1 MDAFEYISVLTSII
15 IGLGMAQLLLG
26 VSRIIQHP
34 ENARPYWVHLSW
46 VLTMFI
52 YSVFW
57 WWWEFNL
64 NEIEV
69 WTFGAYLLV
78 ILYAFLV
85 FLMCALL
92 SPVNLSGYDG
102 FEEYYYAKRAWI
114 FGTFLVIQFVDSGV
128 ALIKGTDYFLALG
141 VTYFVGAVTHCCL
154 IGDCDGHPKQEFSRS
169 LCSCPAYIPDDSGI
183 PVLRD
188 HLERCENYNETSVS
202 NIGTQ
207 STSSTWE

>member
-1 MDAFEYISVLTSII
+1 MDAFEYISILTSII

-26 VSRIIQHP
+26 VTRIIQHP
-34 ENARPYWVHLSW
+34 EDARPYWVHLSW
-46 VLTMFI
+46 VLTMFM

-57 WWWEFNL
+57 WWWEFSL
-64 NEIEV
+64 NQIEV

-102 FEEYYYAKRAWI
+102 FEDYYYAKRAWI

-128 ALIKGTDYFLALG
+128 ALMKGTDYFLGLGAQYYVSQSLTVVLSATAIATRNKSFHAAFVIALLTFLTIQG
-141 VTYFVGAVTHCCL
+141 FL
-154 IGDCDGHPKQEFSRS
+154 I
-169 LCSCPAYIPDDSGI
+169 Y
-183 PVLRD
+183 
-188 HLERCENYNETSVS
+188 
-202 NIGTQ
+202 GTM
-207 STSSTWE
+207 

>member
-1 MDAFEYISVLTSII
+1 MDAFEYISILTSII

-34 ENARPYWVHLSW
+34 DDARPYWVHLSW
-46 VLTMFI
+46 VLTMFM

-57 WWWEFNL
+57 WWWEFSL
-64 NEIEV
+64 NEIEI

-85 FLMCALL
+85 CRMCALL

-114 FGTFLVIQFVDSGV
+114 FGTFLIMLFVDSGV
-128 ALIKGTDYFLALG
+128 ALTKGTDYFLALG
-141 VTYFVGAVTHCCL
+141 VTYYVGQPLSIVL
-154 IGDCDGHPKQEFSRS
+154 
-169 LCSCPAYIPDDSGI
+169 SGI
-183 PVLRD
+183 AMATRNKNFHAAFVLA
-188 HLERCENYNETSVS
+188 LLTFLTIQGFLIY
-202 NIGTQ
+202 GTM
-207 STSSTWE
+207 

>member
-1 MDAFEYISVLTSII
+1 MDAFEYISILTSII

-34 ENARPYWVHLSW
+34 EKVRPYWVHLSW
-46 VLTMFI
+46 VLTMFM

-64 NEIEV
+64 GEIEV

-92 SPVNLSGYDG
+92 SPVDLSDYKG
-102 FEEYYYAKRAWI
+102 FEEYYYAKRTWI
-114 FGTFLVIQFVDSGV
+114 FGTFLVMQFVDSGV

-141 VTYFVGAVTHCCL
+141 VTYYVGQSLSVVLSAIAMATRNKRFHAAFALALLTFL
-154 IGDCDGHPKQEFSRS
+154 IVQGF
-169 LCSCPAYIPDDSGI
+169 LFY
-183 PVLRD
+183 
-188 HLERCENYNETSVS
+188 ET
-202 NIGTQ
+202 I
-207 STSSTWE
+207 

>member
-26 VSRIIQHP
+26 VSRLIQHP
-34 ENARPYWVHLSW
+34 ENAKPYWVHLSW
-46 VLTMFI
+46 VLTMFV

-64 NEIEV
+64 SQIEV

-78 ILYAFLV
+78 ILYAFLI

-114 FGTFLVIQFVDSGV
+114 FGTFLVMQFVDIGV
-128 ALIKGTDYFLALG
+128 TLIKGMDYFLGLGIYFYVAEALI
-141 VTYFVGAVTHCCL
+141 VVFSAMAIATRNKSFHAAFVLALLTFLVFQGFL
-154 IGDCDGHPKQEFSRS
+154 S
-169 LCSCPAYIPDDSGI
+169 Y
-183 PVLRD
+183 
-188 HLERCENYNETSVS
+188 ET
-202 NIGTQ
+202 I
-207 STSSTWE
+207 

>member
-26 VSRIIQHP
+26 VSRLIQDS
-34 ENARPYWVHLSW
+34 ESARPYWVHLSW

-64 NEIEV
+64 REIEV

-78 ILYAFLV
+78 ILYAFLI
-85 FLMCALL
+85 FLMCSLL
-92 SPVNLSGYDG
+92 SPVKLSGYAG

-114 FGTFLVIQFVDSGV
+114 FGTFLVMQFVDIGV
-128 ALIKGTDYFLALG
+128 ALIKGTDYFLGMGVVYYVAASLMIALSG
-141 VTYFVGAVTHCCL
+141 VAIATRNKRFHAAFVLALLTFLVIQGFL
-154 IGDCDGHPKQEFSRS
+154 
-169 LCSCPAYIPDDSGI
+169 Y
-183 PVLRD
+183 
-188 HLERCENYNETSVS
+188 Y
-202 NIGTQ
+202 GTI
-207 STSSTWE
+207 

>member
-26 VSRIIQHP
+26 VSRLIQHP
-34 ENARPYWVHLSW
+34 ENPRPYWVHLSW
-46 VLTMFI
+46 VLTMFV

-64 NEIEV
+64 SVIEV

-78 ILYAFLV
+78 IFYAFLI

-114 FGTFLVIQFVDSGV
+114 FGTFLVMQFVDIGV
-128 ALIKGTDYFLALG
+128 ALIKGMDYFLGLGIYFYVAEALI
-141 VTYFVGAVTHCCL
+141 VILSAMAIATRNKRFHAAFVLALLTFLVFQGFL
-154 IGDCDGHPKQEFSRS
+154 SYGSI
-169 LCSCPAYIPDDSGI
+169 
-183 PVLRD
+183 
-188 HLERCENYNETSVS
+188 
-202 NIGTQ
+202 
-207 STSSTWE
+207 

>member
-26 VSRIIQHP
+26 VSRLIQHP
-34 ENARPYWVHLSW
+34 DDARPYWVHLSW
-46 VLTMFI
+46 VLTMFV

-64 NEIEV
+64 NVIEV

-78 ILYAFLV
+78 IFYTFLV

-92 SPVNLSGYDG
+92 SPVSLSGYDG

-114 FGTFLVIQFVDSGV
+114 FGTFLVMQLVDVGV
-128 ALIKGTDYFLALG
+128 VILIKGMDYFLELGALYYG
-141 VTYFVGAVTHCCL
+141 GQSIIVVLSAIAIATRNKSFHAAFVFAMLTFLVFQGFL
-154 IGDCDGHPKQEFSRS
+154 D
-169 LCSCPAYIPDDSGI
+169 Y
-183 PVLRD
+183 
-188 HLERCENYNETSVS
+188 
-202 NIGTQ
+202 GTI
-207 STSSTWE
+207 

>member
-34 ENARPYWVHLSW
+34 ENARPYWVHLSR
-46 VLTMFI
+46 VLTMFV

-102 FEEYYYAKRAWI
+102 FEEYYYAKRIWI
-114 FGTFLVIQFVDSGV
+114 FGTFLIMQFVDSGV

-141 VTYFVGAVTHCCL
+141 VTYYAGQSFIVVLSAIAMATRNKSFHAAFVLALLSFLTIQGFL
-154 IGDCDGHPKQEFSRS
+154 F
-169 LCSCPAYIPDDSGI
+169 Y
-183 PVLRD
+183 
-188 HLERCENYNETSVS
+188 
-202 NIGTQ
+202 GTI
-207 STSSTWE
+207 